1 MMMMMMTVQ
10 MMMMSDCCPGDADT
24 KAVKT
29 GTIQTQVIDGFQ
41 ILRSEHSNQTM
52 LHLVEWTKALKR
64 KYDHLTV
71 SATKQ
76 PRHCTSTSVFLLAA
90 CCVQSIYS
98 SADECQSRQYIGS
111 LSRASALVIRLQK
124 AHVKST
130 VSLLHI
136 RHDIDDSSQSAFGHG
151 DCTSTCLISWT

>member
-1 MMMMMMTVQ
+1 MMMMMMMTVQ
-10 MMMMSDCCPGDADT
+10 MLMMSDCCPDDADT

-29 GTIQTQVIDGFQ
+29 GTIQTQIIDGFQ

-71 SATKQ
+71 RATKR

-90 CCVQSIYS
+90 RCVQSIYS
-98 SADECQSRQYIGS
+98 SAGECQSWQYIEFLYQGH
-111 LSRASALVIRLQK
+111 Q
-124 AHVKST
+124 
-130 VSLLHI
+130 LL
-136 RHDIDDSSQSAFGHG
+136 
-151 DCTSTCLISWT
+151 

>member
-1 MMMMMMTVQ
+1 
-10 MMMMSDCCPGDADT
+10 MSDWCPGDADT

-71 SATKQ
+71 SASQ
-76 PRHCTSTSVFLLAA
+76 GRGIAQALLFLCWQHAVFNP
-90 CCVQSIYS
+90 YT
-98 SADECQSRQYIGS
+98 
-111 LSRASALVIRLQK
+111 ALQMI
-124 AHVKST
+124 VKVGNT
-130 VSLLHI
+130 
-136 RHDIDDSSQSAFGHG
+136 
-151 DCTSTCLISWT
+151 